1 MISANLTRKY
11 YCSLSEDIP
20 LCVIEE
26 IVKETGKFVEH
37 DSLDHLLELYDEIS
51 VDRGEYD
58 VEKVAR
64 FLNPELDPKQWRWES
79 LTRAATFFIE
89 CASHPEMIPI
99 NFETGFQTNQKPHRV
114 NLFMLYLLCCT
125 LGLPTNFETT
135 PEELERLVKLHRS
148 TDYQLGRQ
156 ITRTLKLIGRSHIVA
171 TLASN
176 KIALPEDDFT
186 TWDYDLNHYPYHNF
200 VLDDAKFEVFLG
212 QLARSTEPIEPEN
225 NIAAV
230 ILGAVRY
237 HLDLS
242 YCKDPLLEYFL
253 LENHGIEAYIPD
265 DSWCKFWYQKNPR
278 LFDVRQTY
286 NPWFPKS
293 FYLYN
298 HFGENILANETCE
311 ITKETIHST
320 LRELSQTDNIQV
332 GLVPGLLGEKSAIYL
347 EDLSTT
353 NDEVLSISIWRNGT
367 CKNYG
372 ITKQEFHDY
381 LLCRND
387 FVSPFDSNVVL
398 HPRIIHKYCQ
408 MMDDPQLTIQ
418 VERIYALINSSTAAL
433 EKLAHHYQHAEEEV
447 RNQVSLATS
456 TLLDLAMYM
465 RGWNGIDEYPIS
477 LAITPTEF
485 FEQLLC
491 NVTDTIQKLETICC
505 TIPHEL
511 NILHLPLV
519 CYRDKNYVMST
530 NELDGIT
537 IKERLDI
544 VKGGENIDN
553 EASCIRITSNWFA
566 SSSIRIMEQLGIKPP
581 FHIGDLRY
589 VL

>member
-1 MISANLTRKY
+1 M
-11 YCSLSEDIP
+11 
-20 LCVIEE
+20 
-26 IVKETGKFVEH
+26 
-37 DSLDHLLELYDEIS
+37 
-51 VDRGEYD
+51 
-58 VEKVAR
+58 
-64 FLNPELDPKQWRWES
+64 
-79 LTRAATFFIE
+79 
-89 CASHPEMIPI
+89 
-99 NFETGFQTNQKPHRV
+99 
-114 NLFMLYLLCCT
+114 
-125 LGLPTNFETT
+125 
-135 PEELERLVKLHRS
+135 
-148 TDYQLGRQ
+148 
-156 ITRTLKLIGRSHIVA
+156 
-171 TLASN
+171 
-176 KIALPEDDFT
+176 
-186 TWDYDLNHYPYHNF
+186 
-200 VLDDAKFEVFLG
+200 
-212 QLARSTEPIEPEN
+212 
-225 NIAAV
+225 
-230 ILGAVRY
+230 
-237 HLDLS
+237 
-242 YCKDPLLEYFL
+242 
-253 LENHGIEAYIPD
+253 
-265 DSWCKFWYQKNPR
+265 
-278 LFDVRQTY
+278 
-286 NPWFPKS
+286 
-293 FYLYN
+293 
-298 HFGENILANETCE
+298 
-311 ITKETIHST
+311 
-320 LRELSQTDNIQV
+320 
-332 GLVPGLLGEKSAIYL
+332 PGLLGEKSAIYL

-465 RGWNGIDEYPIS
+465 RGWNGVDEYPIS